1 MLAFHKMHIKEIKF
15 QNIKKSRKKL
25 QNKPRLQE

>member
-1 MLAFHKMHIKEIKF
+1 MLGFHKMHFKETKL

-25 QNKPRLQE
+25 HNKPRLQE